1 MKYWCSPPRRRAD
14 HEDQD
19 VVLFN
24 RAMLPAYYGILRMC
38 CQQSRTFT
46 RQLAQHQNMQWAFKN
61 ITPYPAQYTAV
72 RPLLYT
78 RSFLTHSPPS
88 RQWYVLFCTC
98 TPFSH
103 IPCPIHCG
111 TSSLVHILIS
121 HTFPAQYTVVCPLLY
136 TYSFLT
142 HSLPNTPRYV
152 LSCTHTHFSHIP
164 CPIHRGTSS
173 RTHTPFS
180 HIPCPIHCGTSSLV
194 HILLSHT
201 FPAQYTA
208 VCPLLYTYS
217 FLTHSL
223 PNTLWYVLSC
233 THTPFSHIPCPIHCG
248 TSSLIHVLL
257 SHTFPAQYTVI
268 RPLLYTY
275 SFLTHSLP
283 NTQWYVLSYTRTS
296 FSHIPCP
303 IHCGMSSLIHVLLS
317 HTFPA
322 QYTVV
327 CPLLYTYSFLT
338 HSLPSRQ
345 WYVLSY
351 TRTPFS
357 HIPCPVDSGTS
368 SLIHVLLSHTF
379 SVQ

>member
-78 RSFLTHSPPS
+78 HSFLTHSPPS

-111 TSSLVHILIS
+111 MSSL
-121 HTFPAQYTVVCPLLY
+121 
-136 TYSFLT
+136 
-142 HSLPNTPRYV
+142 
-152 LSCTHTHFSHIP
+152 
-164 CPIHRGTSS
+164 IH
-173 RTHTPFS
+173 
-180 HIPCPIHCGTSSLV
+180 V
-194 HILLSHT
+194 LLSHT

-208 VCPLLYTYS
+208 VRPLLYTYS

-223 PNTLWYVLSC
+223 PNTLWDVLSC
-233 THTPFSHIPCPIHCG
+233 TH
-248 TSSLIHVLL
+248 
-257 SHTFPAQYTVI
+257 
-268 RPLLYTY
+268 
-275 SFLTHSLP
+275 
-283 NTQWYVLSYTRTS
+283 
-296 FSHIPCP
+296 
-303 IHCGMSSLIHVLLS
+303 
-317 HTFPA
+317 
-322 QYTVV
+322 
-327 CPLLYTYSFLT
+327 
-338 HSLPSRQ
+338 
-345 WYVLSY
+345 
-351 TRTPFS
+351 TPFS

-368 SLIHVLLSHTF
+368 SLIHVLLSHYPPSTAVRPLLYTNLFHAFPTQYIMLGCLPLWIF
-379 SVQ
+379 SNHYWNWSQITALWKLLLYYGNETTKNYTHQRPAKLVNNVLTSSYPVVSA